1 MRGFTKSVLSYTWST
16 SLFGFQQMANL
27 FTPQGWRQP
36 DRATESLEKITKATA
51 EEMGEIVRSTF
62 KVGDEFQRRG
72 VDLTFDLF
80 TMGMFDRGKAAS
92 DGAAASPSN
101 SAKGTVSNIAEQ
113 ATSAFTAGL
122 QAVGQ
127 TVSIMTQ
134 SVGGIVSG
142 QGCAGSQSGPT
153 GWGPVPP
160 PPGK

>member
-1 MRGFTKSVLSYTWST
+1 MRGFTKSVFSYTWST
-16 SLFGFQQMANL
+16 SLFGLQQMANFL
-27 FTPQGWRQP
+27 TPQGWRQP
-36 DRATESLEKITKATA
+36 DRATQSLEKITKATA
-51 EEMGEIVRSTF
+51 EEMSDVVRSTF

-92 DGAAASPSN
+92 AASSSG

-113 ATSAFTAGL
+113 ATGAFTAGL

-127 TVSIMTQ
+127 TVSIVTQ

-160 PPGK
+160 PPGN

>member
-1 MRGFTKSVLSYTWST
+1 MSDV
-16 SLFGFQQMANL
+16 
-27 FTPQGWRQP
+27 
-36 DRATESLEKITKATA
+36 
-51 EEMGEIVRSTF
+51 VRSTF

-92 DGAAASPSN
+92 AASSSG

-113 ATSAFTAGL
+113 ATGAFTAGL

-127 TVSIMTQ
+127 TVSIVTQ

-160 PPGK
+160 PPGN